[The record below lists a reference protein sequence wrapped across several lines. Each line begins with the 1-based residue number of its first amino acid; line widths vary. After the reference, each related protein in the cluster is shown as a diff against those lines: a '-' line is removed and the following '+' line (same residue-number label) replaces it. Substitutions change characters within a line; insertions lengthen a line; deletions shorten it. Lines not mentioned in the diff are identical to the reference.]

1 MKYLITAAAVVAAL
15 LTVLSTRLLIPAL
28 ILVYRYIE
36 QSFAP
41 TDEPLVVK
49 ALPIATAPV
58 VVTEAKPAP
67 KKRATRKRT
76 AQAKIP
82 QTRDGSSQ
90 GFASTE
96 EALAGA

>member
-41 TDEPLVVK
+41 ADEPVVVK

-58 VVTEAKPAP
+58 LVTDAKPAP
-67 KKRATRKRT
+67 RKARRRKPSTKTLARA
-76 AQAKIP
+76 A
-82 QTRDGSSQ
+82 
-90 GFASTE
+90 
-96 EALAGA
+96 EALA